1 MTSSAIPSRAAPSV
15 YKNKLKGRASKLGR
29 VPTSA
34 AYCQTGKSHARCG
47 CGVCIA
53 TTTPIGSV
61 SPCRPVA
68 QPSSK
73 RSTPGESGSALR
85 SGTEMDFSRAL
96 SPVLGWKRQ
105 TGQGPWGAQPPATAI
120 IAPAVTVQTGGRCA
134 AGQIW
139 GSSIANA
146 QLTWDATPPR
156 DVVTTPT
163 NMALRKTAL
172 LLSSLAALH
181 PSSSQPIDECP
192 IFGASFPAA
201 FNISATKAF
210 SSARAAFP
218 AAIEEQF
225 SSGLLNRTHTV
236 FAIDVFSTATN
247 ESVYSYF
254 HVGDALKGAV
264 VGGKLND
271 TTVSRVG
278 SVTKLFTAYAILAT
292 AGIGVMDHPVTR
304 YLPELGGNGAQSD
317 PLERLRWEDVTVGAL
332 MSQQGGSG
340 GVPGEVIQ
348 NCTGTPGECS
358 IPDFLKLM
366 RNEKRPTMPP
376 FQRPLYS
383 DGGWAILGRVLE
395 RLTNLPLNDALQK
408 ALSKPLDLNYTAYM
422 KPPRNDTN
430 AIVLPGSLD
439 ESSWG
444 YDNQVISSSGGL
456 YTSVADLRT
465 VGLSILNSELLAPS
479 TTRRWMH
486 PLGSTTSLTFSVGAP
501 WEIHRLAVPVTPKS
515 NRTRIMDLYTKLG
528 ANAGYSSC
536 IALSPDHGLGFSLM
550 SVGATAGTDR
560 ITLRDLIGD
569 VFLPAAEHA
578 GAENAA
584 ANFAGT
590 FVNEKTPGTNVTLTV
605 DKGRPGLG
613 LAKFFIDG
621 MDVRGN
627 VTTSP
632 PPPGS
637 KFAVRIYGAG
647 SSSPDN
653 LPSALYRTRGT
664 VRYSF
669 RAVVEKL
676 PFKKHTAA
684 RGGKSL
690 FMNECLSWFS
700 VGFTENIDEFV
711 LEVVDGKLRSV
722 EHPLTKTVMKRVK

>member
-1 MTSSAIPSRAAPSV
+1 
-15 YKNKLKGRASKLGR
+15 
-29 VPTSA
+29 
-34 AYCQTGKSHARCG
+34 
-47 CGVCIA
+47 
-53 TTTPIGSV
+53 
-61 SPCRPVA
+61 
-68 QPSSK
+68 
-73 RSTPGESGSALR
+73 
-85 SGTEMDFSRAL
+85 
-96 SPVLGWKRQ
+96 
-105 TGQGPWGAQPPATAI
+105 
-120 IAPAVTVQTGGRCA
+120 
-134 AGQIW
+134 
-139 GSSIANA
+139 
-146 QLTWDATPPR
+146 
-156 DVVTTPT
+156 
-163 NMALRKTAL
+163 MALRKTAL

-605 DKGRPGLG
+605 DKGQPGLG